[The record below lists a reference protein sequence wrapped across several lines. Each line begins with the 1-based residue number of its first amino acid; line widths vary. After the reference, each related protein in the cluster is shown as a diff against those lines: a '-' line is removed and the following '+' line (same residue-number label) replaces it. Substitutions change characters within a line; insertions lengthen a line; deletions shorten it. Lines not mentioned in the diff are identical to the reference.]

1 MRTSSL
7 CLIFLAVC
15 RLSYGLVIVN
25 ETNLCDECQCKSR
38 EVECH
43 FISGK
48 SRKVSFFGVEN
59 QKNLVLNGLSNSEIS
74 LTDVQCQNLSIS
86 GFGTV
91 IFKSALKFSNVT
103 RVWDV
108 ENVDF
113 NSKSSSGS
121 IKIQNVRKISI
132 SERSFYNLKE
142 FIVENVTDT
151 LLMEDE
157 ALKSRGSSF
166 SPPESKILFH
176 KIHKIP
182 KIPHNA
188 FSLCHSV
195 VISHS
200 NVTHI
205 EEFAFGG
212 ISIQNVTFV
221 DSKIRRL
228 ERHAFPDMTLIRH
241 LHFLRCDLT
250 SLSQES
256 ITSAISSLTIE
267 SCNITSIAK
276 NAFKVLAAA
285 QVKFIN
291 NYFPLNSQSLVFK
304 TWSLMEFSR
313 NDFEFLENEAFFGI
327 SDPVADNSKF
337 IFRKNRIRYANRG
350 ALKLMDFDNNT
361 DVLVMENIFDKI
373 CECFYTNWLLNVVG
387 EDELSQIFMNS
398 SYCKLSERD
407 ISCRSFSSPSPKVYI
422 YLKEVCASISE
433 EEDPCN
439 NPWVLIREKFRP
451 DRDQGILLILL
462 VSVFFLTLIVSI
474 FTFFRWIAFLIS
486 EKKHSSNEEEWNF
499 THIEPLK
506 PPETPSSGVNHY
518 DAPREPLFGSN
529 NDKDDDVK
537 SSHRKSIVAGPTL
550 TFYDE
555 MIGFIKEKLDDP
567 ENYATVSDNACGDEY
582 SDPFQEKNN

>member
-7 CLIFLAVC
+7 WLIFLAVC

-74 LTDVQCQNLSIS
+74 LTD
-86 GFGTV
+86 
-91 IFKSALKFSNVT
+91 SALKFSNVT

-285 QVKFIN
+285 QVKF
-291 NYFPLNSQSLVFK
+291 Y
-304 TWSLMEFSR
+304 
-313 NDFEFLENEAFFGI
+313 
-327 SDPVADNSKF
+327 
-337 IFRKNRIRYANRG
+337 
-350 ALKLMDFDNNT
+350 
-361 DVLVMENIFDKI
+361 
-373 CECFYTNWLLNVVG
+373 
-387 EDELSQIFMNS
+387 
-398 SYCKLSERD
+398 
-407 ISCRSFSSPSPKVYI
+407 
-422 YLKEVCASISE
+422 
-433 EEDPCN
+433 
-439 NPWVLIREKFRP
+439 
-451 DRDQGILLILL
+451 
-462 VSVFFLTLIVSI
+462 
-474 FTFFRWIAFLIS
+474 
-486 EKKHSSNEEEWNF
+486 
-499 THIEPLK
+499 
-506 PPETPSSGVNHY
+506 
-518 DAPREPLFGSN
+518 
-529 NDKDDDVK
+529 
-537 SSHRKSIVAGPTL
+537 
-550 TFYDE
+550 
-555 MIGFIKEKLDDP
+555 
-567 ENYATVSDNACGDEY
+567 
-582 SDPFQEKNN
+582 